1 MGFMKRWDADDI
13 LHQLSSCASQM
24 NNDYNDGFVQWD
36 CKKEL
41 LTVKYEIEKLL
52 RNSPKFSNVE
62 ESWIEDMEKQRTW
75 EILKDEKTNR

>member
-1 MGFMKRWDADDI
+1 MD
-13 LHQLSSCASQM
+13 
-24 NNDYNDGFVQWD
+24 NNYNDGFVQWD
-36 CKKEL
+36 CKKDL

-52 RNSPKFSNVE
+52 RNAPKFSNVE